1 MGAGESVEVDGGTVA
16 GSALLQRRGVRGP
29 VVSVTGLHT
38 VTEEDV
44 EGTPLNALQRT
55 SSNFFSRLA
64 TVYAKGRIDVPA
76 SEELQ
81 LPYQVVR
88 RLLTFL
94 DLRDLARMCLVC
106 KEWKKAAAV
115 AGRQVLAVDVTWY
128 EGKRINPRI
137 IDFIG
142 THFSHLKTLSLA
154 GCELSNLDLD
164 KLSRSLGELQRLDLT
179 RCYGF
184 SDEGLDKLY
193 RFKHLVAL
201 HLEALSEEEWEEKTQ
216 SVSLS
221 QESSASSS
229 QGSQSSTSSK
239 GKKPP
244 SHAVMFR
251 TKIDTLQ
258 QLVDFCPE
266 LQLLDLARRPIGN
279 TAFERLGRFP
289 ALRFLD
295 LSFSKITDKVLQKPS
310 DSQFPALELIRL
322 CHVPD
327 ISVEGLCTFV
337 GNTPSLKAVDVQ
349 HCSQFQGVNVHEA
362 LVQHLKTLPRIPSF
376 HTRDVK
382 VIQ

>member
-1 MGAGESVEVDGGTVA
+1 M
-16 GSALLQRRGVRGP
+16 
-29 VVSVTGLHT
+29 
-38 VTEEDV
+38 
-44 EGTPLNALQRT
+44 
-55 SSNFFSRLA
+55 
-64 TVYAKGRIDVPA
+64 
-76 SEELQ
+76 
-81 LPYQVVR
+81 
-88 RLLTFL
+88 
-94 DLRDLARMCLVC
+94 
-106 KEWKKAAAV
+106 
-115 AGRQVLAVDVTWY
+115 
-128 EGKRINPRI
+128 
-137 IDFIG
+137 
-142 THFSHLKTLSLA
+142 SLA

-221 QESSASSS
+221 QGLFSGRGGIFRLPHDTESGFITQKVLHGRLVPTESSASSS

-279 TAFERLGRFP
+279 TAFERVSRVSAHYLLCSRGAVLTVTP
-289 ALRFLD
+289 PVEAWGGGAV
-295 LSFSKITDKVLQKPS
+295 SFSSSIFFFTLP
-310 DSQFPALELIRL
+310 
-322 CHVPD
+322 C
-327 ISVEGLCTFV
+327 GLCGCDFPCAHSFLAWPLSCT
-337 GNTPSLKAVDVQ
+337 
-349 HCSQFQGVNVHEA
+349 A
-362 LVQHLKTLPRIPSF
+362 LPGPVLF
-376 HTRDVK
+376 
-382 VIQ
+382 